1 MPLTA
6 HDDYFASV
14 PDAQARARLGAI
26 QAQIEALLPQATRCI
41 GYRMPA
47 FRGRKRIFVY
57 FAAFKQHIGLYPPLR
72 HDAALIEALA
82 PYRGEKGNLSFP
94 LNQPLPIELI
104 GRVAVAL
111 QREID
116 GPALNGSA
124 VTGQPEEAAP

>member
-1 MPLTA
+1 MPLST

-14 PDAQARARLGAI
+14 PNAEARARLEAI

-47 FRGRKRIFVY
+47 FRGRRRIFVY
-57 FAAFKQHIGLYPPLR
+57 FAAFKRHIGVFPPLR
-72 HDAALIEALA
+72 HDAALIEELA

-94 LNQPLPIELI
+94 LNQPLPLELI
-104 GRVAVAL
+104 GRVALAL

-116 GPALNGSA
+116 G
-124 VTGQPEEAAP
+124 E